1 MMDTLMETLADNDF
15 VVTEDSN
22 DAVTY
27 SKDNR
32 NGTEEFTLLLNEKAV
47 LHERYNG
54 TNGSLTFSERLP
66 LKNVTHMSAILRVIK

>member
-1 MMDTLMETLADNDF
+1 MMDTLMEALAENDF

-27 SKDNR
+27 SKESR
-32 NGTEEFTLLLNEKAV
+32 NGTEEFTLLLNENVV

-54 TNGSLTFSERLP
+54 TNGSQIYSQRMP
-66 LKNVTHMSAILRVIK
+66 LKSVTHMSAILRVIK

>member
-32 NGTEEFTLLLNEKAV
+32 NDTEEFTLLLNENVV

-66 LKNVTHMSAILRVIK
+66 LKSVTHMSAILRVIK